1 MSIVEVDESNIR
13 LDQYLSEK
21 LDMSRSKIQKLI
33 KDGEVLVNDKK
44 VNASY
49 LVKDTD
55 KIEVNDDFSFD
66 IHIEGEEIPLD
77 IRYEDE
83 DLLVVNKKSGMVV
96 HPAPGNYS
104 GTLVN
109 ALIGRG
115 SAKGGESFRP
125 GIVHR
130 IDKDT
135 SGVLVVAKDDII
147 HEKLSDMIKEKKISR
162 IYYALVDGI
171 ITHETGTID
180 APIGRDTDNR
190 QKMKVTYINAKNAI
204 THFKVLKKYLIN
216 NMKGKKL
223 YYFETHEYINMGR
236 PGSEGYEEKRQKWL
250 NFTAKYNLNLYY
262 RGGKVPTLQY
272 YQAGVT
278 SLENMLV
285 YCNDAKDEEGKITEA
300 FYEEL
305 IGQTL
310 TQEDHLKYYDQ
321 KTIAFLDYYLQ
332 LV

>member
-1 MSIVEVDESNIR
+1 MKKR
-13 LDQYLSEK
+13 LAILF
-21 LDMSRSKIQKLI
+21 LPFLL
-33 KDGEVLVNDKK
+33 LVTSCSDKK
-44 VNASY
+44 IEKFQLEGQYNIETALDLSVSDFDAKMDDKESFVFIVHSSMCNSCKAFKNYALDPVIKETQSIIYQVDSSEIFDSKHENKLKVKATPTLYVISKGSVATKEIYDNKKAMFTSKEGLQKFLEKYVY
-49 LVKDTD
+49 LPTL
-55 KIEVNDDFSFD
+55 IQISE
-66 IHIEGEEIPLD
+66 
-77 IRYEDE
+77 E
-83 DLLVVNKKSGMVV
+83 DLDNKIKKNEDFVIYFGW
-96 HPAPGNYS
+96 
-104 GTLVN
+104 
-109 ALIGRG
+109 
-115 SAKGGESFRP
+115 
-125 GIVHR
+125 
-130 IDKDT
+130 
-135 SGVLVVAKDDII
+135 
-147 HEKLSDMIKEKKISR
+147 KLCGDCKKLEER
-162 IYYALVDGI
+162 
-171 ITHETGTID
+171 
-180 APIGRDTDNR
+180 
-190 QKMKVTYINAKNAI
+190 
-204 THFKVLKKYLIN
+204 VLKKYLIN